1 MGLHVYKHAGLQV
14 EHLDF
19 IILLNIR
26 RTGVSSSR
34 AYSNIPETG
43 FHYVRRH

>member
-1 MGLHVYKHAGLQV
+1 MQLCKHAGLQV

-19 IILLNIR
+19 IVLLNIR
-26 RTGVSSSR
+26 KTGVSSSR

-43 FHYVRRH
+43 FHYVGHH